1 MVYLHL
7 KTTCKEV
14 PISDI
19 IATGQLKF
27 FANLSEN
34 STEFR
39 GQNKERFRFL
49 HNGRLLSEENLKNVD
64 DNNSIRVI
72 LLPES
77 KIKKPSTNDDRK
89 KIDSELSQIVA
100 PYKNPEDRRNHGFAH
115 DFALPDHMTKI
126 MKAHPR
132 LVFDSEFIS
141 VLQDWYMFRG
151 HCVRNTFKG
160 KEDRGGF
167 KYSNPEFL
175 AVVKELLATI
185 GARYGFSQNEQF
197 RPVQRPGGQQQGA
210 QPITQALL
218 QNALQAALAG
228 VAAAPPTRQ
237 AAPPAPVQAQPPALD
252 QQEDEPMQQGYEQQV
267 AQLQEYGFENRELIL
282 LALEQTDGN
291 VEAAAELLID
301 LQS

>member
-19 IATGQLKF
+19 ISTGQPQF

-49 HNGRLLSEENLKNVD
+49 HNGRLLNEENLKNVD
-64 DNNSIRVI
+64 DNDSIRVI

-77 KIKKPSTNDDRK
+77 KIKKPEDRK

-175 AVVKELLATI
+175 NVVKELLATI
-185 GARYGFSQNEQF
+185 GARYGFSQNEQLGF
-197 RPVQRPGGQQQGA
+197 RPAAPRPGGQQQGA

-228 VAAAPPTRQ
+228 VAAAPPRQ
-237 AAPPAPVQAQPPALD
+237 AAPPPAPVAPVAPVA
-252 QQEDEPMQQGYEQQV
+252 QQEDEPMQQGYEQQI